1 MKKNIK
7 KEPRGAALVAI
18 AAALPLA
25 AWVIYRA
32 CTGTVQPEG
41 TLYAAIGLAV
51 VSALAAAVIGRSLC
65 SGAVSAVFAALIAV
79 GCMTAHQLGLSADG
93 TVKEAV
99 TAAVMFLLAFTLT
112 GRLLRLLEYRWF
124 LLSAAVLSVA
134 VYAVTLLAAER
145 TGGAALGVSLF
156 GRTVQIFELGKPLYT
171 IVTASV
177 LCIRSLRPSNKLLIT
192 LGFTLMH
199 CVLLLAQSE
208 LGTMLC
214 ILAAYAGQLAV
225 WLNEPGAALRAAF
238 WNGWRKFVTLPA
250 IAAVTAAVYGILT
263 LYPFILD
270 KAAGRIEGWLNG
282 SYQIDQGMKAMVNGG
297 LAGMA
302 KDQPVYIPYADSD
315 MVFPSVVQ
323 LFGLVS
329 GVGLVIVYAALG
341 SAVISSARGSK
352 STIEC
357 SVAVGSAIMLTMQAF
372 IAICAS
378 TGLMPMTGITLP
390 FVSNGGMSLA
400 VCAAF
405 AGMAAFS
412 VRKTKEA
419 GER

>member
-1 MKKNIK
+1 MKKSTK
-7 KEPRGAALVAI
+7 KEPRGAALAAI
-18 AAALPLA
+18 AAALALA
-25 AWVIYRA
+25 GWVIYRT
-32 CTGTVQPEG
+32 CTGPAQPDAM
-41 TLYAAIGLAV
+41 LLAAIGLAAIA
-51 VSALAAAVIGRSLC
+51 ALAAAIIGRSLC
-65 SGAVSAVFAALIAV
+65 SGAVSAVFAALITV
-79 GCMTAHQLGLSADG
+79 GCMTAHRLGLPSEG
-93 TVKEAV
+93 TVKETVA
-99 TAAVMFLLAFTLT
+99 AAVMFLLAFTLT

-124 LLSAAVLSVA
+124 LVSAAVLSVA

-145 TGGAALGVSLF
+145 TGGAALGISLF
-156 GRTVQIFELGKPLYT
+156 GRTIQLFELGKPLYI

-177 LCIRSLRPSNKLLIT
+177 LCIRSLRPSDKLLIT
-192 LGFTLMH
+192 LGFTLTH

-238 WNGWRKFVTLPA
+238 WDGWRKFVTLPA
-250 IAAVTAAVYGILT
+250 VAAVAAAVFGVLA
-263 LYPFILD
+263 LYPYIID
-270 KAAGRIEGWLNG
+270 KAVGRVEGWLSG

-297 LAGMA
+297 LTGMTEGR
-302 KDQPVYIPYADSD
+302 PVYIPYADSD

-323 LFGLVS
+323 LFGLAA
-329 GVGLVIVYAALG
+329 GVGLILVYAALG
-341 SAVISSARGSK
+341 SAVISSARASR
-352 STIEC
+352 STVEC
-357 SVAVGSAIMLTMQAF
+357 SVAVGSAIMLTMQAL

-412 VRKTKEA
+412 VRATKE
-419 GER
+419 GMER